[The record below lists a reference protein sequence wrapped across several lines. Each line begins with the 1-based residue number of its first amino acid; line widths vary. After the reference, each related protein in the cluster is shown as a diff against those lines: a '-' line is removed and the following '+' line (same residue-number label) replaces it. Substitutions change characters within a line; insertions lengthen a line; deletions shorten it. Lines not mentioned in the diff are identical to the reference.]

1 MVTSTSAGTRRGR
14 CRQRHC
20 RTARQTSRLA
30 TRRSRHVATHQSNRT
45 GVTHSNRSRRAR
57 ASPSPRSRTQRLTFT
72 PRSKIGTSIFK
83 NVRHNLFDDIYQ
95 HFCSKTASNWMNWL
109 IDCYSHKRQRNQS
122 FVRKFCSNLSEN
134 VNLVEPRLILSNNFF
149 IYKTTEY
156 FVYAFQHPQL
166 IGGKLWTAF
175 KLYKWWL

>member
-14 CRQRHC
+14 CRRRRC

-30 TRRSRHVATHQSNRT
+30 PHRSRHVATHQSNRT

-57 ASPSPRSRTQRLTFT
+57 ASPSPRLRTQRLTFT

-109 IDCYSHKRQRNQS
+109 IAILTNVRETKVFFENYVQICPKMSTSWNPVS
-122 FVRKFCSNLSEN
+122 FYLT
-134 VNLVEPRLILSNNFF
+134 NFF